1 MVMNADGCGDSTGIR
16 GAESGMAQVESE
28 QLLGFLEQMTFIRR
42 FEEEVQNRFL
52 RGEVPGTTHLC
63 NGHEAI
69 PVGLAAA
76 LRPDDL
82 LATTYRGHG
91 HVLARGADPVAVA
104 AELAGRVTG
113 LNGGRGGSMNL
124 TDFSHGILGSF
135 GIIGGSIG
143 AATGAALSLRKTGR
157 IAVATFGDGCDNHGY
172 FFECLNFAA
181 VFQLPILFVCEHN
194 LYGEYTPWEQVTAG
208 TDIAARAR
216 VFGITAERIDG
227 MDVRTVYDHA
237 LRAVERIRTD
247 GGPQFL
253 ECRTYRFV
261 GHSRSDPASYRP
273 AGELERWLE
282 RDPLKLAREALAA
295 ASVPEGVIG
304 EAESAARL
312 QVTEAFAEA
321 MAAPFPEPAVVA

>member
-1 MVMNADGCGDSTGIR
+1 VDDRDERMSA
-16 GAESGMAQVESE
+16 AEIDAE

-42 FEEEVQNRFL
+42 FEDEVQALFL

-69 PVGLAAA
+69 PVGVAAA
-76 LRPDDL
+76 LELDDM

-91 HVLARGADPVAVA
+91 HLLARGADPVAVA
-104 AELAGRVTG
+104 AELTGRANG

-135 GIIGGSIG
+135 GIIGGSMA
-143 AATGAALSLRKTGR
+143 AATGAGLSLRGTGR
-157 IAVATFGDGCDNHGY
+157 VAVATFGDGCANHGY
-172 FFECLNFAA
+172 FFETLNFAA
-181 VFQLPILFVCEHN
+181 VFRLPVIFVCEHN

-227 MDVRTVYDHA
+227 MDVRAVYRQA
-237 LRAVERIRTD
+237 VAAVERARRGD
-247 GGPQFL
+247 GPQFL

-261 GHSRSDPASYRP
+261 GHSRSDPATYRP
-273 AGELERWLE
+273 PGELEAWLE
-282 RDPLKLAREALAA
+282 RDPLKLCREALTAA
-295 ASVPEGVIG
+295 GVPESVSG
-304 EAESAARL
+304 EADGAARL
-312 QVTEAFAEA
+312 RVAEVFAEA
-321 MAAPFPEPAVVA
+321 LAGAYPEPEAVA